1 MSQMGVVEYARHRNV
16 SHPAVIKALA
26 AGRIRKERNGKI
38 DSEKA
43 DASWTLRTDTVL
55 SMRSEPRAMPTVVP
69 KGAPPAAGHVAD
81 AQDPFGGLNGMTM
94 GDKVAIQTR
103 LAKLQLVRKQ
113 VELAQLELDKSKGAV
128 MPTIEVQEF
137 VAAMILMVRDHF
149 LVQPDRLAPA
159 VAAVTDTA
167 TCHRI
172 IKNDVDAALKKLSKA
187 VKSIGI

>member
-1 MSQMGVVEYARHRNV
+1 MPLMGVVEYARHRNV
-16 SHPAVIKALA
+16 SHPAVIKAVT
-26 AGRIRKERNGKI
+26 AGRIKKERNGKI

-55 SMRSEPRAMPTVVP
+55 SMRSDPRAKPTTVP
-69 KGAPPAAGHVAD
+69 KSAPPAAAHAPEG
-81 AQDPFGGLNGMTM
+81 QDPFGAFAGMTV

-103 LAKLQLVRKQ
+103 MAKLQLVRKQ

-128 MPTIEVQEF
+128 MPTGEVQEF
-137 VAAMILMVRDHF
+137 VAALILMVRDHF